1 MGRRRK
7 EKKDEKKA
15 SGDGAEVWL
24 FCIHVSVYDK
34 NTKESESPSSSC
46 LSCSPNY
53 AVTWH
58 MNETHTCIHIT
69 HGLSSQKI
77 NFLEEEVNFPCL
89 HP

>member
-1 MGRRRK
+1 MRRRLLEMGLK
-7 EKKDEKKA
+7 
-15 SGDGAEVWL
+15 SGYSVFTYL
-24 FCIHVSVYDK
+24 FMIK
-34 NTKESESPSSSC
+34 IQKESESPSSSC